1 MIKKIAIGEY
11 TLRAEEYI
19 SLFDNKKTIG
29 ITIYKNGKEKL
40 HCGRS
45 SLKSLNDDDMK
56 ALLQNSIKLLDILK
70 EVE

>member
-1 MIKKIAIGEY
+1 MIKKLSIGDY
-11 TLRAEEYI
+11 TLRAEEYT
-19 SLFDNKKTIG
+19 SSFDNKKTIG
-29 ITIYKNGKEKL
+29 ITLYKNEKEIL

-56 ALLQNSIKLLDILK
+56 EFLQNSIKLVDLLK